1 MDGGALLVQAALGAA
16 LFYLQR
22 NLIDVEI
29 LSQGRFEGYVP
40 PDISDD
46 DAAVTSGGGTV
57 TSGVR
62 SDAVKEQHQQHLTLD
77 GTTLLNLEIPF
88 HTSTNTLFHTINHCA
103 ASSNCSTTNTTSS
116 AGVRPWPCWIE
127 SLPLLAKLLATAVL
141 IVIRIP
147 ERALVEEHR
156 RSMCQ
161 SVLLLLLMFGG
172 WCCWWCW

>member
-1 MDGGALLVQAALGAA
+1 MMDGGALLVQAALGAA

-77 GTTLLNLEIPF
+77 GTTLLNLEILSN
-88 HTSTNTLFHTINHCA
+88 TNTNTNSNSNTLFHTTNHCKSPRHPPPPRLAPVTALPQTRHPATMRCGHRA
-103 ASSNCSTTNTTSS
+103 AQRQCGPGLVREPAA
-116 AGVRPWPCWIE
+116 AGQAARYG
-127 SLPLLAKLLATAVL
+127 T
-141 IVIRIP
+141 IVGQDT
-147 ERALVEEHR
+147 L
-156 RSMCQ
+156 
-161 SVLLLLLMFGG
+161 
-172 WCCWWCW
+172 CCWWWW